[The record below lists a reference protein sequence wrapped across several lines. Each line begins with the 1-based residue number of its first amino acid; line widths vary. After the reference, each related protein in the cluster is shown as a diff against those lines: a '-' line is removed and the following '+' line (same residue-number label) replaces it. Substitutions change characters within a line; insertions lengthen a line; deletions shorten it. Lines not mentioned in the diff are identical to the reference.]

1 MKKIIILLMLTFIV
15 SISFAQYTPMTAA
28 GYQYKRT
35 KTDSTMHL
43 PSFCGV
49 PNLRNSTAIQ
59 GALAM
64 DTCNNKLY
72 KWTRAAGW
80 SEVSGA
86 VLDTTN
92 KFVNNVTKVN
102 DSTIRV
108 WKGASSTDLLIR
120 GNASGGSGTT
130 PNLQQ
135 VTDVSPVGTTT
146 NTLIVD
152 DGVVHTTKLGFTDYG
167 ANLVYPL
174 RYTNI
179 FNGGIDIIDSMNT
192 YPPVIF
198 GYNTASTNP
207 SYKIG
212 FTGYNDKPLIDFIGL
227 NSKLKITSQLISFSD
242 NGGDVTTLQTIP
254 NGITETHYLP
264 VNDGLDDTLVT
275 ESPNDGQY
283 YAYKDGNWAPFTPG
297 GGGSQNGRFGNDTA
311 TVVMVKVHNN
321 AGVTLTNG
329 KVVAFTTSGT
339 SSNEPAVR
347 LANNKHDSTSAN
359 TLGFVS
365 GTIAVNDTGW
375 VVLVGKIEKL
385 NTSAF
390 ANGDIIYLDSI
401 SGEWT
406 KTKPQAPYHMV
417 YLGVVTKANAGNGSI
432 YVKCQNGY
440 ELDEIHDVQITS
452 PANNNV
458 LTYESSTSLW
468 KNKTIATAL
477 GYTPIAPADTSVF
490 QRKSI
495 SSYSIMANNTNA
507 DANTTAQVFKDIS
520 GTYTGTITWNGTAPT
535 TATISTYQWQQIGK
549 WVKVQIYVYYTN
561 TGTACSNVSLSI
573 PADMPT
579 PDISMF
585 TSGALSIFYTGT
597 GGLGLSNTSLTT
609 TTNAYMRRNAANN
622 GNEFFIT
629 AASANYRRIQFEL
642 TYRAQ

>member
-1 MKKIIILLMLTFIV
+1 MLTFIV

>member
-1 MKKIIILLMLTFIV
+1 MLTFIV
-15 SISFAQYTPMTAA
+15 SISFAQQYTPMTAA

-92 KFVNNVTKVN
+92 RFVNNVTKVN

-152 DGVVHTTKLGFTDYG
+152 DGIVHTTKLGFTDYG

-179 FNGGIDIIDSMNT
+179 FNGAIDIIDSMNT

-198 GYNTASTNP
+198 GYNTVSTNP

-254 NGITETHYLP
+254 NGSTETHYLP
-264 VNDGLDDTLVT
+264 VNNGVDDTLVSQ
-275 ESPNDGQY
+275 SPNDGQY

-297 GGGSQNGRFGNDTA
+297 GGGGQNGRFGNDTA
-311 TVVMVKVHNN
+311 TVVMAKVHNN
-321 AGVTLTNG
+321 SGTTLTNG
-329 KVVAFTTSGT
+329 KVVYLATSGT
-339 SSNEPAVR
+339 NSDAPSVR
-347 LANNKHDSTSAN
+347 LANSKNDSTSAN
-359 TLGFVS
+359 TFGFVS
-365 GTIAVNDTGW
+365 GSIAVNDTGW
-375 VVLVGKIEKL
+375 IILSGKIEKL
-385 NTSAF
+385 NTSAYS
-390 ANGDIIYLDSI
+390 NGDIIYLDTI
-401 SGEWT
+401 SGNYT
-406 KTKPQAPYHMV
+406 NIKPQAPTHLV
-417 YLGVVTKANAGNGSI
+417 YLGVIIKSNAGNGSI
-432 YVKCQNGY
+432 FVKCQNGY
-440 ELDEIHDVQITS
+440 ELNEIHDVQINGKL
-452 PANNNV
+452 NNQV
-458 LTYESSTSLW
+458 LAYSDTQKVW
-468 KNKTIATAL
+468 KNRNIYSIVDTTI
-477 GYTPIAPADTSVF
+477 F

-495 SSYSIMANNTNA
+495 SANTIMANNTASAGNA
-507 DANTTAQVFKDIS
+507 TAQ
-520 GTYTGTITWNGTAPT
+520 TYVDAAEQTMSNTITWTGTAPT
-535 TATISTYQWQQIGK
+535 SLTSANYTWQQIGK
-549 WVKVQIYVYYTN
+549 TVTMQFNALYANAGVSNTGYFFTLPSDMPAPAVPTGWTGASGYLY
-561 TGTACSNVSLSI
+561 TGTASTHNTAATINSNV
-573 PADMPT
+573 A
-579 PDISMF
+579 ISY
-585 TSGALSIFYTGT
+585 I
-597 GGLGLSNTSLTT
+597 
-609 TTNAYMRRNAANN
+609 RRNAANTAFEV
-622 GNEFFIT
+622 GFIGT
-629 AASANYRRIQFEL
+629 GVSARGFKLSI
-642 TYRAQ
+642 TYKAQ